1 MSSLP
6 DKIGKY
12 QIVSILGQGG
22 MGIVYKAIDPDIG
35 QEVAIKVVRP
45 ELLKNDTDGTEM
57 VSWRFTA
64 DL

>member
-57 VSWRFTA
+57 VS
-64 DL
+64 